1 MCVLVSFFQCLYLW
15 SLLSLCV
22 PRRRGDNQYST
33 EKEEGGREDASRD
46 TYHEW
51 RRRGRGGGGGGSCG
65 ALLFNHSFFASEE
78 SRARI

>member
-33 EKEEGGREDASRD
+33 EQEEGGREG
-46 TYHEW
+46 
-51 RRRGRGGGGGGSCG
+51 GREGGC
-65 ALLFNHSFFASEE
+65 
-78 SRARI
+78 IT